1 MVDVHED
8 IFIRV
13 YHIPCIYLPTSV
25 FASSFISFLSPL
37 LFNNDPLYFCTDTPQ
52 RRQGGNETF
61 VFLNL
66 ALSFSFF
73 LTFVL

>member
-1 MVDVHED
+1 MVDFHED
-8 IFIRV
+8 IFILV
-13 YHIPCIYLPTSV
+13 YHVPCIYFPTSV
-25 FASSFISFLSPL
+25 FVSSFISFLSSL

-52 RRQGGNETF
+52 RRQGGYETF